1 MRYLNNVKFLNKIET
16 GVEIAIFFTLFFAA
30 IIKFDVDTTQ
40 ALFYIILA
48 VIISPF
54 SKIEKGIKRPLLLI
68 GFASGV
74 FLGYF

>member
-1 MRYLNNVKFLNKIET
+1 MRYLNNVKFLNQIET
-16 GVEIAIFFTLFFAA
+16 AVEFAIFFSLFFAS
-30 IIKFDVDTTQ
+30 IIKFNVDIQQ

-54 SKIEKGIKRPLLLI
+54 SKIERGIKRPLLLI
-68 GFASGV
+68 GFAGGV